1 MRRIKRLLAVG
12 LTAAAL
18 LTLALA
24 EDLPQEGGPEIAEPT
39 EEPTEAP
46 TEAPEIEEARPEETA
61 VPEVPA
67 EEALPIFRAVFAEL
81 LFFSLYFPM
90 E

>member
-1 MRRIKRLLAVG
+1 MKKLVALASG
-12 LTAAAL
+12 

-46 TEAPEIEEARPEETA
+46 TEARMWENGLVR
-61 VPEVPA
+61 
-67 EEALPIFRAVFAEL
+67 
-81 LFFSLYFPM
+81 
-90 E
+90 